1 MPVKD
6 QKELFTIMLSDLRRG
21 AERSSE
27 IYKEL
32 SELAQDPDL
41 REALQ
46 ARVFV
51 SGQILNTLDEC
62 FKIIGEKP
70 KKVNERLYEVFE
82 EDFRRELGEIQ
93 SPEARRLF
101 ILARANRLMHL
112 RIGEYMTLIAA
123 ADLTGHYGVGVL
135 LESCLADK
143 LAFVERTRRLI
154 GERVRQKLAA

>member
-6 QKELFTIMLSDLRRG
+6 QKELFIIMLSDLRRG

-32 SELAQDPDL
+32 SELAQDREL

-51 SGQILNTLDEC
+51 SNQTLNTLDEC
-62 FKIIGEKP
+62 FRLIGEKP

-101 ILARANRLMHL
+101 IMARANRLAHL

-123 ADLTGHYGVGVL
+123 ADVTGHYGVGVL

-143 LAFVERTRRLI
+143 LAFVERTRSLI